1 MQKPEKIIALIGRR
15 NADADVL
22 RNANRCGKILAES
35 GAVTLN
41 GLAVGCDT
49 AGLEGALA
57 YGGKCI
63 VVMPCGLD
71 YIYPKCN
78 DSLVENILKNGGCIV
93 SEYGPGERPEK
104 WKFVK
109 RDLLQAMIADKILVV
124 DCDAKS
130 GTMHAVRE
138 GVREKKDIA
147 CIVRKQ
153 EEKTG
158 SGNQYMIDNFAA
170 IKICGEKA
178 LKQFVL

>member
-1 MQKPEKIIALIGRR
+1 M
-15 NADADVL
+15 
-22 RNANRCGKILAES
+22 
-35 GAVTLN
+35 
-41 GLAVGCDT
+41 
-49 AGLEGALA
+49 
-57 YGGKCI
+57 I
-63 VVMPCGLD
+63 V
-71 YIYPKCN
+71 
-78 DSLVENILKNGGCIV
+78 
-93 SEYGPGERPEK
+93 
-104 WKFVK
+104 
-109 RDLLQAMIADKILVV
+109 DKILVV

-130 GTMHAVRE
+130 GTMHTVRE

>member
-1 MQKPEKIIALIGRR
+1 MRF
-15 NADADVL
+15 
-22 RNANRCGKILAES
+22 
-35 GAVTLN
+35 T
-41 GLAVGCDT
+41 
-49 AGLEGALA
+49 GALA
-57 YGGKCI
+57 AGGKCI
-63 VVMPCGLD
+63 AVMPCGPD

-78 DSLVENILKNGGCIV
+78 DSLVKNILKNCGCIV
-93 SEYGPGERPEK
+93 SEYGPGEMPEK

-109 RDLLQAMIADKILVV
+109 RDLLQAMIADKILVI
-124 DCDAKS
+124 DCNEKS

-170 IKICGEKA
+170 IKICGEKS

>member
-1 MQKPEKIIALIGRR
+1 M
-15 NADADVL
+15 
-22 RNANRCGKILAES
+22 
-35 GAVTLN
+35 TLN

-57 YGGKCI
+57 YSGKCI